1 MATLLDKTA
10 IPRTDLDLLPRPRV
24 LDRFDNAA
32 HARAIAVSAPGGSG
46 KSVACASWATQRIAP
61 GRISWLTVDAGDRC
75 RSRFWEYVLAALGG
89 VGTESPS
96 DDNDADHERFLTGF
110 IGDLAIASRPVTLV
124 LDDLHE
130 IAGSP
135 VIGDL
140 DLVLRHAPP
149 TFRLVLIGRQ
159 LPALQIARLR
169 LAGELDIIDAADLAC
184 TQDEAG
190 QLLRMFGIHSTPV
203 ELADLMWLTEGWIG
217 GLRLH
222 VLGEDMLTNYVRDE
236 FLDRHKPEVRDFLL
250 QTSVA
255 DLLTAELADTL
266 TGRTDSAKR
275 LDMLGRD
282 QGFVHRVNGG
292 HRAFRVHPMIRE
304 VLRAELEREQP
315 HEVPHLQAVL
325 GRWHRSEG
333 RPLQALRCAMVAG
346 DLDDLARLL
355 DDDGICLLTSEAAAE
370 ADRLLLELPAN
381 GPDQHPSILTAV
393 ATARMRRGD
402 LDDTRALLDRAEHAA
417 HCLPPGQVA
426 AYRARRAALEL
437 ALAVR
442 AGAVGPAQQADAW
455 EAAEAASDMP
465 RHPAEHRAL
474 GWLAAALGVTHLAHG
489 EPAEARRGLAIAER
503 EFAAAGPQHLHERVT
518 AWLALAEATDG
529 RLRSAVLHARPIGEA
544 SVVADLARAALV
556 TVLVEQGEPG
566 RAGELLATVK
576 PWSAEPLLG
585 EPDPAVVIE
594 ALHRAEGPIDGG
606 PAATE
611 SGASDHHSMSVAARD
626 LRRAWAA
633 SQADPAAALDI
644 AAAYIRPGD
653 NLRLLDRISA
663 LLVSAVANRRTGDS
677 VTAVRQLEEALGL
690 AEPEGARQVFVDCGN
705 GVRVLLTVAVPVES
719 RFAGFRA
726 EILQRFERTI
736 VTSADPAVPAGLTA
750 SERAVLRFLPSHM
763 TNDEIAAD
771 LCLSVNTVKTHVRS
785 IYRKLGVGSRRAAI
799 AVAQHH
805 GLVLGRPERVDR
817 IVDLVE
823 HRAVAEALQEPG
835 ALHHRPD
842 WVTKPGDP
850 QPDVAVR

>member
-46 KSVACASWATQRIAP
+46 KSVACASWTTDRVAP
-61 GRISWLTVDAGDRC
+61 GRVSWLTVDAGDRC
-75 RSRFWEYVLAALGG
+75 RSRFWEYLLVALDG
-89 VGTESPS
+89 VGTGSPS

-110 IGDLAIASRPVTLV
+110 IHDLANAAQPVTLV

-169 LAGELDIIDAADLAC
+169 LAGELDIIDASDLAC
-184 TQDEAG
+184 TQAEAG
-190 QLLRMFGIHSTPV
+190 QLLRMHGIHSTPV
-203 ELADLMWLTEGWIG
+203 ELADLMVQTEGWIG

-222 VLGEDMLTNYVRDE
+222 VLGEDMLTTYVRDE
-236 FLDRHKPEVRDFLL
+236 FLDRHKPEVREFLL
-250 QTSVA
+250 RTSVA
-255 DLLTAELADTL
+255 ELLTAELADAL

-282 QGFVHRVNGG
+282 QGFIHRVNGG
-292 HRAFRVHPMIRE
+292 HKAFRMHPMIRG

-315 HEVPHLQAVL
+315 HEVSHLQAVL
-325 GRWHRSEG
+325 SRWHRSEG
-333 RPLQALRCAMVAG
+333 RPLQALRCAMAAG
-346 DLDDLARLL
+346 EPDDLVQLL
-355 DDDGICLLTSEAAAE
+355 DDEGIFLLTSEAAQE
-370 ADRLLLELPAN
+370 ADRLILELPVS
-381 GPDQHPSILTAV
+381 GTDHHTSILTA
-393 ATARMRRGD
+393 AAAARMRRGD
-402 LDDTRALLDRAEHAA
+402 LDDTRALLDRAEHAVL
-417 HCLPPGQVA
+417 CLAPGQVV
-426 AYRARRAALEL
+426 AYRARRAAVEL
-437 ALAVR
+437 ALAVQ
-442 AGAVGPAQQADAW
+442 AGVVGPGQQTNAW
-455 EAAEAASDMP
+455 EAADEAAETP
-465 RHPAEHRAL
+465 RQSAEHRAL
-474 GWLAAALGVTHLAHG
+474 GWLAATLGVSHLARG
-489 EPAEARRGLAIAER
+489 ELARARRGLAMAER
-503 EFAAAGPQHLHERVT
+503 EFAAAGPQHLHERVM

-544 SVVADLARAALV
+544 SAVADLSRAALV
-556 TVLVEQGEPG
+556 RVLVEQGEPG

-576 PWSAEPLLG
+576 PWSAEPLFG
-585 EPDPAVVIE
+585 EPNPAVVID
-594 ALHRAEGPIDGG
+594 ALHRALVPGG
-606 PAATE
+606 EDSAASD
-611 SGASDHHSMSVAARD
+611 SGADSHHSMEGAARD

-633 SQADPAAALDI
+633 SQTDPAAALDV

-653 NLRLLDRISA
+653 DLRLLDRISA

-677 VTAVRQLEEALGL
+677 VSAAGQLEEALGL
-690 AEPEGARQVFVDCGN
+690 AEPEGARQVFVDGGN

-726 EILQRFERTI
+726 EILQRFERAI
-736 VTSADPAVPAGLTA
+736 ITSADPAVPTGLTA
-750 SERAVLRFLPSHM
+750 SEQAVLRFLPSHM

-799 AVAQHH
+799 AVAQRH
-805 GLVLGRPERVDR
+805 GLVLSARNASTASSRSR
-817 IVDLVE
+817 
-823 HRAVAEALQEPG
+823 RTAVA
-835 ALHHRPD
+835 R
-842 WVTKPGDP
+842 
-850 QPDVAVR
+850 